1 MIWVTSGIMI
11 VSAGFFLV
19 FALMDVMAARMPSA
33 APLPSPR
40 K

>member
-1 MIWVTSGIMI
+1 MRWVTSGILI

-19 FALMDVMAARMPSA
+19 FALMDVMVARMP
-33 APLPSPR
+33 APLPTAR